1 MEKQNKNTYIYWDR
15 VVIALCI
22 FVLIIIFI
30 IMGIKGIV
38 GLFSG
43 DKQSEKAVQAV
54 KTNAAVIGAG
64 QELLVCIDAGHGGE
78 EDCGALSNDESR
90 FESNDDLNIAL
101 AVEKYLQ
108 ELGADVIMTRND
120 DAYVE
125 LYSRPEMA
133 NDADADIYVSLHRN
147 SAESGQGVEVWV
159 NYDAPDD
166 DTLLAKTILKGLDNV
181 GISQN
186 RGVQFGYQ
194 GYDPTAK
201 VNYVVNEKS
210 NMPSCLVE
218 LGFITDDE
226 DNELFDKNLDAYA
239 KSIAESIVKSAE
251 ELNIVELSNK
261 AVEN

>member
-1 MEKQNKNTYIYWDR
+1 MEKQNKHTFIYWDR
-15 VVIALCI
+15 VIIALCI

-30 IMGIKGIV
+30 VLGIKGIISAFFED
-38 GLFSG
+38 G
-43 DKQSEKAVQAV
+43 KSEKAVQAI
-54 KTNAAVIGAG
+54 KTDTAIIGAG

-78 EDCGALSNDESR
+78 EDCGALSKDETR
-90 FESNDDLNIAL
+90 FESNDDLKMAL
-101 AVEKYLQ
+101 AVEKHLQ
-108 ELGADVIMTRND
+108 ELGADVLMTRNED
-120 DAYVE
+120 IYVD

-133 NDADADIYVSLHRN
+133 NDANADLYVSLHRN
-147 SAESGQGVEVWV
+147 SAETGQGVEVWV
-159 NYDAPDD
+159 NYDSPDD
-166 DTLLAKTILKGLDNV
+166 DTLLAKNILKGLDEV

-186 RGVQFGYQ
+186 RGVQYGYQ

-226 DNELFDKNLDAYA
+226 DNTLFDKNLDDYA

-251 ELNIVELSNK
+251 ELNLIEPV
-261 AVEN
+261 

>member
-1 MEKQNKNTYIYWDR
+1 MEKQNKQTYIYWDR

-30 IMGIKGIV
+30 VMGIKGIINA
-38 GLFSG
+38 FTDDEKS
-43 DKQSEKAVQAV
+43 KAVQAAN
-54 KTNAAVIGAG
+54 TDTALIGEE

-78 EDCGALSNDESR
+78 EDCGALSNDEKR
-90 FESNDDLNIAL
+90 FESNDDLNMAL
-101 AVEKYLQ
+101 AVEKNLKK
-108 ELGADVIMTRND
+108 LGAEVLMTRTED
-120 DAYVE
+120 KYVE
-125 LYSRPEMA
+125 LYSRPETA
-133 NDADADIYVSLHRN
+133 NDAGADLYVSLHRN
-147 SAESGQGVEVWV
+147 SAQTGRGVEVWV

-166 DTLLAKTILKGLDNV
+166 DTLLAKNILEGLDEV

-186 RGVQFGYQ
+186 RGVQYGYQ

-226 DNELFDKNLDAYA
+226 DNRLFDENLDAYA

-251 ELNIVELSNK
+251 ELNMVEISNK
-261 AVEN
+261 AEKN

>member
-1 MEKQNKNTYIYWDR
+1 MEKQNKHTFIYWDR
-15 VVIALCI
+15 VIIALCI

-30 IMGIKGIV
+30 VLGIKGIISA
-38 GLFSG
+38 FSEDG
-43 DKQSEKAVQAV
+43 KSEKAVQAI
-54 KTNAAVIGAG
+54 KTDTAIIGAG

-78 EDCGALSNDESR
+78 EDCGALSKDETR
-90 FESNDDLNIAL
+90 FESNDDLKMAL
-101 AVEKYLQ
+101 AVEKHLQ
-108 ELGADVIMTRND
+108 ELGADVLMTRNED
-120 DAYVE
+120 IYVD

-133 NDADADIYVSLHRN
+133 NDANADLYVSLHRN
-147 SAESGQGVEVWV
+147 SAETGQGVEVWV
-159 NYDAPDD
+159 NYDSPDD
-166 DTLLAKTILKGLDNV
+166 DTLLAKNILNGLDEV

-186 RGVQFGYQ
+186 RGVQYGYQ

-226 DNELFDKNLDAYA
+226 DNTLFDKNLDAYA

-251 ELNIVELSNK
+251 ELNIIEP
-261 AVEN
+261 A

>member
-1 MEKQNKNTYIYWDR
+1 MKKQNKHTFIYWDR
-15 VVIALCI
+15 VIIALCI

-30 IMGIKGIV
+30 VLGIKGIISAFFED
-38 GLFSG
+38 G
-43 DKQSEKAVQAV
+43 KSEKAVQAI
-54 KTNAAVIGAG
+54 KTDTAIIGAG

-78 EDCGALSNDESR
+78 EDCGALSKDETR
-90 FESNDDLNIAL
+90 FESNDDLKMAL
-101 AVEKYLQ
+101 AVEKHLQ
-108 ELGADVIMTRND
+108 ELGADVLMTRNED
-120 DAYVE
+120 IYVD

-133 NDADADIYVSLHRN
+133 NDANADLYVSLHRN
-147 SAESGQGVEVWV
+147 SAETGQGVEVWV
-159 NYDAPDD
+159 NYDSPDD
-166 DTLLAKTILKGLDNV
+166 DTLLAKNILNGLDEV

-186 RGVQFGYQ
+186 RGVQYGYQ

-226 DNELFDKNLDAYA
+226 DNTLFDKNLDAYA

-251 ELNIVELSNK
+251 ELNLIEPV
-261 AVEN
+261 

>member
-1 MEKQNKNTYIYWDR
+1 MEKQNKNTFIYWDR

-30 IMGIKGIV
+30 IMGIKGIIS
-38 GLFSG
+38 LFS
-43 DKQSEKAVQAV
+43 DDATSVKAVQAV
-54 KTNAAVIGAG
+54 KTDTAVLGVG

-101 AVEKYLQ
+101 AVEKHLQ
-108 ELGADVIMTRND
+108 DLGADVIMTRKD
-120 DAYVE
+120 DTYVE
-125 LYSRPEMA
+125 LYQRPEIA
-133 NDADADIYVSLHRN
+133 NDSDADIYVSLHRN

-159 NYDAPDD
+159 NYDAPDE
-166 DTLLAKTILKGLDNV
+166 DTLLAKNILKGLDKV

-194 GYDPTAK
+194 GYDPSAK

-226 DNELFDKNLDAYA
+226 DNELFDKNLDSYA

-261 AVEN
+261 AMEN